1 MDRVWKDYW
10 DEVGGGLFDTAH
22 ESSQRQGLLPA
33 RAKPVQDTPT
43 PSPNGVAG
51 IVCARLH
58 EITGDKRWRERGEAL
73 IRAFAGRPNELGI
86 HTSAYL
92 LAADWHLHPATH
104 LVVVG
109 HSTDRTANAMHAA
122 ALSSFSP
129 RRVVWRLD
137 PSTAQSRPLPSTLA
151 AMVEIGSGPRGYACA
166 GTSCSAPA
174 ETLET
179 WRATLG
185 ALSPV

>member
-1 MDRVWKDYW
+1 MARLGREPDGPRLDRLL
-10 DEVGGGLFDTAH
+10 GRRTSGGLFDTAP

-58 EITGDKRWRERGEAL
+58 EITGEKRWRERGEAL
-73 IRAFAGRPNELGI
+73 IRAFAGRPDELGI

-92 LAADWHLHPATH
+92 LAADWHLNPATH

-109 HSTDRTANAMHAA
+109 DSTRSHGECDARGG
-122 ALSSFSP
+122 
-129 RRVVWRLD
+129 VVELRSAEGRL
-137 PSTAQSRPLPSTLA
+137 
-151 AMVEIGSGPRGYACA
+151 
-166 GTSCSAPA
+166 AP
-174 ETLET
+174 
-179 WRATLG
+179 
-185 ALSPV
+185 